1 MDGKSMEW
9 LAIDSRR
16 LQSSVDGRLTKLGVY
31 RILMFLASFLVR
43 VDLSFRATFWVLGT
57 TKPIR
62 SHFDAFVR
70 RPGQWSTPRTTQH
83 NIITILPKNVE

>member
-16 LQSSVDGRLTKLGVY
+16 LQFMVASQNLVVY
-31 RILMFLASFLVR
+31 RLMFLASFLVR